1 MSITRLDFAALFREH
16 HVRVYRYVRYRVGDS
31 ALTDDLTADIFERAY
46 RALDSYDPT
55 RGAFQTWLSRIAHNY
70 VSDYLDRQA
79 HRDRYEVTSEA
90 VLENLSSAETPPEDQ
105 IIVNEAVNRLLS
117 CLDQLTARDREIVT
131 LRFAFGIRSKV
142 VADLLHI
149 KEHTISVI
157 ILRALER
164 LRGCQGNS

>member
-1 MSITRLDFAALFREH
+1 LSTTRLDFAALFREH

-46 RALDSYDPT
+46 RALDTYDPT
-55 RGAFQTWLSRIAHNY
+55 SSAFQTWITRIAHNY

-79 HRDRYEVTSEA
+79 HRDRHELTSDA
-90 VLENLSSAETPPEDQ
+90 VLETLSAPGVAPEDQ
-105 IIVNEAVNRLLS
+105 IIINEAVKQLLS

-131 LRFAFGIRSKV
+131 LRFAFGIRSKA
-142 VADLLHI
+142 VAELLHI